1 MMSAMIKTERIY
13 HAAPGSG
20 MRILVDRLWPRGMTK
35 EAAKVDLWLKEIG
48 PSDELR
54 KWFGHDP
61 GKWEE
66 FKKRFFKELDGKAK
80 LVDQLIGKARESDLV
95 FLYAAKDEQH
105 NNAVALKEYI
115 EIKVNKID
123 SSI

>member
-1 MMSAMIKTERIY
+1 MMVTSAMIKTERIY
-13 HAAPGSG
+13 NASPGSG
-20 MRILVDRLWPRGMTK
+20 FRILVDRLWPRGMSK
-35 EAAKVDLWLKEIG
+35 EAAKVDLWQKEIG

-66 FKKRFFKELDGKAK
+66 FKKRFFKELDGKAE
-80 LVDQLIGKARESDLV
+80 LVDQLIVKARESDLV
-95 FLYAAKDEQH
+95 FLYSAKDEQH

-115 EIKVNKID
+115 ETKMNEID
-123 SSI
+123 S

>member
-1 MMSAMIKTERIY
+1 MTSAMIKTERIY
-13 HAAPGSG
+13 NASPGSG
-20 MRILVDRLWPRGMTK
+20 FRILVDRLWPRGMSK
-35 EAAKVDLWLKEIG
+35 EAAKVDLWQKEIG

-66 FKKRFFKELDGKAK
+66 FKKRFFKELDGKAE
-80 LVDQLIGKARESDLV
+80 LVDQLIVKARESDLV

-115 EIKVNKID
+115 ETKMNEID
-123 SSI
+123 S

>member
-1 MMSAMIKTERIY
+1 MIKTERIY

-48 PSDELR
+48 PSDGLR

-80 LVDQLIGKARESDLV
+80 LVDQLIGKAGESDLV

-115 EIKVNKID
+115 EIKMNKID
-123 SSI
+123 SPI

>member
-1 MMSAMIKTERIY
+1 MMVTNAMIKTERIY
-13 HAAPGSG
+13 NAPPGSG
-20 MRILVDRLWPRGMTK
+20 VRILVDRLWPRGMTK
-35 EAAKVDLWLKEIG
+35 EAANVDLWQKEIG

-61 GKWEE
+61 GKWDE
-66 FKKRFFKELDGKAK
+66 FKKRFFKELDGKAE
-80 LVDQLIGKARESDLV
+80 LVDQLIAKARESDLV

-115 EIKVNKID
+115 EIKMKY
-123 SSI
+123 

>member
-1 MMSAMIKTERIY
+1 MTSAMIKTERIY
-13 HAAPGSG
+13 NAVPGSG
-20 MRILVDRLWPRGMTK
+20 VRILVDRLWPRGMSK
-35 EAAKVDLWLKEIG
+35 EAAKVDLWQKEIG

-80 LVDQLIGKARESDLV
+80 LVDQLMVKARESDLV

-115 EIKVNKID
+115 ETKMNEID
-123 SSI
+123 S